1 MTSSIELKPGMK
13 VKVTQQIP
21 QRDTTWTDIVEG
33 TVVKYQQ
40 AKTGSWYAHAKDDK
54 LWLDRLTLRAEDGEI
69 IVLSL
74 DAYSVVEVQTEH

>member
-21 QRDTTWTDIVEG
+21 QRDTTWTDITEG

-54 LWLDRLTLRAEDGEI
+54 LWLDRLTLKAEDGEI

-74 DAYSVVEVQTEH
+74 DANSVVEVIKAD